1 MQLGDT
7 LSGNHVSGANNL
19 FVSAA
24 TGDEEASAGQ
34 NLVMPQQINS
44 KYQGGTA
51 LPYQRFM
58 NTVVMSMYPQLK
70 FNPPDNHHSFLGE
83 VVHAI
88 VDTAAELIG
97 AALGFVLGGGPIGA
111 GIGAAILTGLTDA
124 AYQGVAVKEGWQEHF
139 SLGEVGA
146 EGIEAGIAAYIL
158 APAGNFGL
166 NAATSVAT
174 ASATS
179 ATAASVPSLI
189 TAAIAQQTLLGIIR
203 NAGEIA
209 VLDQL
214 TEMSLGQSDKF
225 DFTGILT
232 AMVTAAASYQLGDE
246 VQGIMRVPGGLQEA
260 GGMLNGL
267 TDNVLQSLTGNIIQ
281 SGLYDTLTGQT
292 MYMSQIA
299 ASALGSGAG
308 QSLGNE
314 VLAVIQNKVS
324 PTNPNNRASGNASAA
339 VDGSIDPST
348 GSNAANANGTAANGL
363 TKPASDGGGGQGS
376 SQSSGQAVPGSSS
389 NNSGTSSNATS
400 PANKYSSYSASQ
412 NPGRNANGLFS
423 GASSTGSINSGLSS
437 NNASQDYSSNGS
449 RDSTYGSGNA
459 TPTAKSF
466 QDIAIAFQIQD
477 AGQLA
482 NTPINQLTPNITLP
496 TNPYLDFASQISSQ
510 NNSQL
515 SESIFMKA
523 IGLYSRLDVINM
535 LGLEDGLSFSVS
547 NTNGLNSL
555 EKFNY
560 DFGRGVGLGLG
571 IGSLL
576 IPGGIEIDAARLSAV
591 GNSLVNSVK
600 SQIDI
605 TLNRALEP
613 LDQFA
618 NSLGD
623 LAESS
628 NSQPVGT
635 ILNNIDN
642 TQKAI
647 QSSGYLAFSNRSTAL
662 TFYLQ
667 SGYGYDATSAYLRG
681 IDFEQPVDV
690 ITLPEGTH
698 VIQYSLPNRP
708 IGNYF
713 TIPGTPA
720 AQLGIYTSG
729 RNMNTFFAT
738 QDVSVL
744 RSITSLMIDDYSM
757 SQYGWQIETQ
767 GGGIQY
773 FSPSTNIWSMRP

>member
-1 MQLGDT
+1 
-7 LSGNHVSGANNL
+7 
-19 FVSAA
+19 
-24 TGDEEASAGQ
+24 
-34 NLVMPQQINS
+34 
-44 KYQGGTA
+44 
-51 LPYQRFM
+51 
-58 NTVVMSMYPQLK
+58 
-70 FNPPDNHHSFLGE
+70 
-83 VVHAI
+83 
-88 VDTAAELIG
+88 
-97 AALGFVLGGGPIGA
+97 
-111 GIGAAILTGLTDA
+111 
-124 AYQGVAVKEGWQEHF
+124 
-139 SLGEVGA
+139 
-146 EGIEAGIAAYIL
+146 
-158 APAGNFGL
+158 
-166 NAATSVAT
+166 
-174 ASATS
+174 
-179 ATAASVPSLI
+179 
-189 TAAIAQQTLLGIIR
+189 
-203 NAGEIA
+203 
-209 VLDQL
+209 
-214 TEMSLGQSDKF
+214 
-225 DFTGILT
+225 
-232 AMVTAAASYQLGDE
+232 
-246 VQGIMRVPGGLQEA
+246 
-260 GGMLNGL
+260 
-267 TDNVLQSLTGNIIQ
+267 
-281 SGLYDTLTGQT
+281 
-292 MYMSQIA
+292 MYMSQVA

-324 PTNPNNRASGNASAA
+324 TTNPNNRASGNASASSN
-339 VDGSIDPST
+339 GSVDPST
-348 GSNAANANGTAANGL
+348 GNNAANANGTPANGI
-363 TKPASDGGGGQGS
+363 TSPASGSNNQGNNQNS
-376 SQSSGQAVPGSSS
+376 NANNSQNNSQNGSGSGS
-389 NNSGTSSNATS
+389 NNSGTSSNTTN
-400 PANKYSSYSASQ
+400 PKNKYSSYSASQ
-412 NPGRNANGLFS
+412 NPGSNSSGFFS
-423 GASSTGSINSGLSS
+423 PGNNSGNINSNLSS
-437 NNASQDYSSNGS
+437 NNASQGYSSNNLS
-449 RDSTYGSGNA
+449 DATYGSGNS

-466 QDIAIAFQIQD
+466 HDIAIAFQIQD

-482 NTPINQLTPNITLP
+482 DTPINQLTPNISLP
-496 TNPYLDFASQISSQ
+496 TNPYLDFGSQISSQ